1 MKKSVGAILWHCIDF
16 EDEQFRHRCCPPGN
30 ESWCKWKLDQL
41 NGTQIYI
48 KTINLP
54 KWIFHY
60 ILPTFEFLSSDELLT
75 KCLHGKTQN
84 SNKSLNQMIWLKYP
98 KNVFASRD
106 ILKMGVNSAVIEFNE
121 GTTGVE
127 NVLKY
132 FEIMLGACMFK
143 GGDKKD
149 KSRVKRMSAKFT
161 PEVKLKRKK
170 KRAEK
175 NDI

>member
-1 MKKSVGAILWHCIDF
+1 M
-16 EDEQFRHRCCPPGN
+16 
-30 ESWCKWKLDQL
+30 DQL
-41 NGTQIYI
+41 NGTGKYK

-54 KWIFHY
+54 RWIFDH

-75 KCLHGKTQN
+75 KGLHGKTQN
-84 SNKSLNQMIWLKYP
+84 SNESVNQMIWLKCP

-106 ILKMGVNSAVIEFNE
+106 ILEMGVNSAVIEFNKGASGE
-121 GTTGVE
+121 E
-127 NVLKY
+127 NILKY
-132 FEIMLGACMFK
+132 FEIKLGACKIK

-175 NDI
+175 KGYIDKEKQTEVIDSYIPGGY